1 MDGGWKGWA
10 EVEIKKKKRREADGN
25 WDAIVLLCLV
35 YRKLR
40 RSVGLLDL
48 FLFRRGARHEKM
60 VLFFS
65 FVKGQGQGQAWIALG
80 SACALSCFVS
90 FVMGRSLVG
99 HGADC
104 V

>member
-1 MDGGWKGWA
+1 M
-10 EVEIKKKKRREADGN
+10 EIKEKKRREVDENWEGN
-25 WDAIVLLCLV
+25 WDAIVFVCLV

-40 RSVGLLDL
+40 RSVGRWTCFFFGEELGMKRWNCVV
-48 FLFRRGARHEKM
+48 FSSSRARTRARA
-60 VLFFS
+60 
-65 FVKGQGQGQAWIALG
+65 GAWIALE